1 MCLLR
6 RLDPRLLLLLM
17 AAALA
22 LRIAVPAGFMPVAD
36 GHGLRVE
43 ICTGSGPQTVEIDP
57 GTTPERDQPR
67 DPCPYGLAAGQ
78 ALTLPPPPELA
89 HIALANSPPPY
100 PGLVAARLIAARALR
115 PPARGPP
122 AFA

>member
-22 LRIAVPAGFMPVAD
+22 LRIAVPSGFMPVAD
-36 GHGLRVE
+36 EHGLRVE
-43 ICTGSGPQTVEIDP
+43 ICTGSGPLTVEIDP
-57 GTTPERDQPR
+57 GKTPQQEQQR
-67 DPCPYGLAAGQ
+67 DPCPFGLAAGP
-78 ALTLPPPPELA
+78 ALTLPPLPQLPAAPLA
-89 HIALANSPPPY
+89 HSPPPY

-122 AFA
+122 VFA

>member
-22 LRIAVPAGFMPVAD
+22 LRVAVPAGFMPVAD
-36 GHGLRVE
+36 EQGLRVE
-43 ICTGSGPQTVEIDP
+43 ICTGSGPLTVEIDP
-57 GTTPERDQPR
+57 GSKDRQEQR
-67 DPCPYGLAAGQ
+67 DPCPYGLAAGPALLLPPLPALPAAPL
-78 ALTLPPPPELA
+78 ALT
-89 HIALANSPPPY
+89 PPPY
-100 PGLVAARLIAARALR
+100 PGLAAARLAAWRALR

-122 AFA
+122 AIA